1 MKGCKLQ
8 SYSNGKAF
16 WRDRFIVGFATLCV
30 TVVSYGAPASDNRP
44 PINWPLGRSGRDRVL
59 LDVPI
64 GFASRDRAANAMNS
78 AVYGPGGPP
87 NINDQIHEDLLLT
100 ALWPELVPDNGA
112 NHGEFNLPGGGRIMM
127 ALIHSAAIE
136 DYEHRHYNA
145 LQADY
150 DIAIESSTKRLCVG
164 VMAQSR
170 CYKRETADAKP
181 SQFGLQRLGVDF
193 SKYPDFPEQDR
204 SGLPERDI
212 YYLRGPGG
220 DLETVI
226 LCMAEESKTVDDGPQ
241 YRMVGQCEHKFV
253 FKPLNAFVSIH
264 YRRVY
269 LQDWQAIQTEWE
281 KLLQSFIVEPSAA
294 GGNAAK

>member
-1 MKGCKLQ
+1 LR
-8 SYSNGKAF
+8 SYSNGESL
-16 WRDRFIVGFATLCV
+16 WRHPLKVGLATLGV
-30 TVVSYGAPASDNRP
+30 TVLSCGAPASDNQS
-44 PINWPLGRSGRDRVL
+44 PINWPLGRSGSDRVL
-59 LDVPI
+59 LKVPV
-64 GFASRDRAANAMNS
+64 GFATQDRAAKAMNS

-87 NINDQIHEDLLLT
+87 NINDQVHDDLLLT
-100 ALWPELVPDNGA
+100 ALWPGLVPDNGA
-112 NHGEFNLPGGGRIMM
+112 NHGEFNLPGGGRLMM
-127 ALIHSAAIE
+127 ALIHAGAIE

-150 DIAIESSTKRLCVG
+150 DIAIESSTKGLCVG

-170 CYKRETADAKP
+170 CYRRQAADVKP
-181 SQFGLQRLGVDF
+181 PKFGLQRLGVDF
-193 SKYPDFPEQDR
+193 SRYPDFPEQDR
-204 SGLPERDI
+204 SGLPEQDI
-212 YYLRGPGG
+212 YYLRGPSG

-226 LCMAEESKTVDDGPQ
+226 LCMAEESKTVEDGPQ
-241 YRMVGQCEHKFV
+241 YHMVGQCEHKFV
-253 FKPLNAFVSIH
+253 FKPLNAFVSVN